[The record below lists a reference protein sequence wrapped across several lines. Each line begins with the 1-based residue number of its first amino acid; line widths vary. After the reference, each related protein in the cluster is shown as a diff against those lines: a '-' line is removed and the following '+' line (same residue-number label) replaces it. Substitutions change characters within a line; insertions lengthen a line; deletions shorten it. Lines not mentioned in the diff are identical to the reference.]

1 MLTDS
6 QIKKIKPTPDKKA
19 PDRYNDGNGL
29 YLHVFSTGGKRWIM
43 DYRFEGKRK
52 SYSIGIYP
60 DVTLANARDKRDD
73 ARKLLTQGI
82 DPSQAKK
89 EAKIVESGVLT
100 FESIANQWMEDRE
113 DALSESGHKKN
124 RSQLNNDIFPSFGR
138 LAIDEVK
145 APQLLEMARK
155 IESRGAGEMARRA
168 LRLAGSIMRHAKRE
182 GLIEYDPSTGISE
195 ALKPRKVQ
203 HMARIPESQLPK
215 LLQDIDGYSGERITQ
230 IGLKLIALTFVRTKE
245 LSFMEWTEL
254 DLDKREWRISAD
266 KMKMNKTHIVPLSDQ
281 AISLFEELKGYTGH
295 RQYGFYST
303 RSNKPISENT
313 ILGALWR
320 MGYKGH
326 MTGHGFR
333 GLASTILHER
343 NYNHAAIEIQ
353 LAHSDKDEVSASYN
367 YAGHLPYR
375 RKMMQEWADYLDEL
389 RGGKVI
395 PFPKVAG

>member
-245 LSFMEWTEL
+245 LRFMEWTEL

>member
-1 MLTDS
+1 MLTIS
-6 QIKKIKPTPDKKA
+6 HLRAIKPEAKMTRHYDEK
-19 PDRYNDGNGL
+19 GM
-29 YLHVFSTGGKRWIM
+29 YLQVSPVGGMYWRLKYRQGGKEKVFS
-43 DYRFEGKRK
+43 
-52 SYSIGIYP
+52 IGTYP
-60 DVTLANARDKRDD
+60 ELSLAEARARRDE
-73 ARKLLTQGI
+73 ARKLISDGI

-124 RSQLNNDIFPSFGR
+124 RSQLNNDIFPSIGR

-182 GLIEYDPSTGISE
+182 GFIEYDPSIGISE

-215 LLQDIDGYSGERITQ
+215 LMQDIDGYSGERITQ

-245 LSFMEWTEL
+245 LRFMEWTEL
-254 DLDKREWRISAD
+254 DLDKRELRIAAD

-281 AISLFEELKGYTGH
+281 AIALFEELRQYTGH

-303 RSNKPISENT
+303 RSNKPINENT

-333 GLASTILHER
+333 GLASTILNER

-389 RGGKVI
+389 RGGKIV
-395 PFPKVAG
+395 PFPKVAGGA